1 MANPAKYILQKLR
14 LAKNRTKPVGIMS
27 DKFAKLPKKLL
38 AQGHKS
44 ITIAYVLWVCGKQNY
59 RTRFKCKYM
68 RNNISLIQRFII
80 QAS

>member
-44 ITIAYVLWVCGKQNY
+44 ITIAYVLWVCGK
-59 RTRFKCKYM
+59 
-68 RNNISLIQRFII
+68 
-80 QAS
+80 